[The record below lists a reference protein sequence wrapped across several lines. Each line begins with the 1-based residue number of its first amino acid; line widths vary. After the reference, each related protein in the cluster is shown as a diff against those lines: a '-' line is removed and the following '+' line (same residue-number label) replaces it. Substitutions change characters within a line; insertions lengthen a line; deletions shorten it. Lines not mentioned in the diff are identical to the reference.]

1 MLIRRLSIVVVALVA
16 LFAGCAVTPDDERI
30 DSGRPLVYTS
40 FFPIESIAQQIAGE
54 SAEVRSFMPL
64 GQDPHLW
71 EPTANDI
78 KKLSQADLL
87 IINGANMEPWVD
99 QVREAVPR
107 VPILNL
113 GDYVDLITYRGA
125 AALGEFQFMATADLD
140 ADKTYTIE
148 FGHTHEPN
156 MRMALVPV
164 HGDQSE
170 AELVRA
176 GRDAL
181 AEFGTDVEQ
190 EAHVVVKPNQAY
202 SVAMGHESGEVTFSV
217 PFSGRWAFV
226 SDRVSQEILSYTIF
240 DGDDELALVPVIDG
254 GSAHTDKVTFDPHS
268 WLSTSNAKRYAN
280 AIVAELV
287 KLAPDDEI
295 GLKNRKR
302 DFVTDV
308 SALEGEYQKK
318 FGESTRKDFVVA
330 HQAFA
335 YIARDFGLTQFPIQG
350 FTANEAP
357 SLRSL
362 VNIIRYVRQTG
373 LHTIFYE
380 HGTESKIA
388 DVVAQEV
395 QGLSKP
401 LISMEHITAADATRG
416 YVELMR
422 MNLSNIYESLQ
433 KS

>member
-164 HGDQSE
+164 HCDQSE
-170 AELVRA
+170 ALLVRD
-176 GRDAL
+176 GRVAL
-181 AEFGTDVEQ
+181 A
-190 EAHVVVKPNQAY
+190 
-202 SVAMGHESGEVTFSV
+202 
-217 PFSGRWAFV
+217 
-226 SDRVSQEILSYTIF
+226 
-240 DGDDELALVPVIDG
+240 
-254 GSAHTDKVTFDPHS
+254 
-268 WLSTSNAKRYAN
+268 
-280 AIVAELV
+280 
-287 KLAPDDEI
+287 
-295 GLKNRKR
+295 
-302 DFVTDV
+302 
-308 SALEGEYQKK
+308 
-318 FGESTRKDFVVA
+318 
-330 HQAFA
+330 
-335 YIARDFGLTQFPIQG
+335 
-350 FTANEAP
+350 
-357 SLRSL
+357 
-362 VNIIRYVRQTG
+362 
-373 LHTIFYE
+373 
-380 HGTESKIA
+380 
-388 DVVAQEV
+388 
-395 QGLSKP
+395 
-401 LISMEHITAADATRG
+401 
-416 YVELMR
+416 
-422 MNLSNIYESLQ
+422 
-433 KS
+433 